1 MRDLS
6 RKMALNDHLIHS
18 FALYVSPL
26 VEKKELKKLSSVQFG
41 RSVVSNSLWLHGLQ
55 HERPPCPSPTPE
67 VYWNSCPL
75 NQWTSID
82 AIQPCHPLLS
92 PSLPAFNLS
101 QHQVHPIFPSIKFY
115 SNESVLC
122 IRWPKRWTFSF
133 SISPSNEY
141 SGLSSFRMDLL
152 AVQGTL
158 RSHLQYLSWSISSS
172 LLSFLYSP
180 TLTSIQDYW
189 KNHSFD

>member
-26 VEKKELKKLSSVQFG
+26 VEKKELKKLSSVQFSC
-41 RSVVSNSLWLHGLQ
+41 SVVSNSLWPHGLQ
-55 HERPPCPSPTPE
+55 HERPPSITNSRNLLKLMSIELMMPSNL
-67 VYWNSCPL
+67 VILCCPL
-75 NQWTSID
+75 
-82 AIQPCHPLLS
+82 LFL
-92 PSLPAFNLS
+92 PS
-101 QHQVHPIFPSIKFY
+101 IFPSIKFY

-122 IRWPKRWTFSF
+122 IRWPRCWTFSF